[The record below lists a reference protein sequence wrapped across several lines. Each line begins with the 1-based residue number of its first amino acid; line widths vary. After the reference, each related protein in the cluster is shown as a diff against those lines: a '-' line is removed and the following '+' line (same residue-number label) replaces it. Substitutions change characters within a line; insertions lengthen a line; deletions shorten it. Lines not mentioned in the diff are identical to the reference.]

1 MPGNIETR
9 VGIFVLLA
17 LGVFAYMGLQI
28 GAFRFDRSSYNTYVI
43 YFKDISGLS
52 RKADVKIAGVKVGW
66 VEEIALV
73 PDDKSITIARATVMI
88 KKEYVLYQDAT
99 AAVRQ
104 DGLLGPKFVE
114 LLPGNPLYQSIPSHT
129 VLTAPS
135 LEQASID
142 EIMRQF
148 KHIATNVE
156 QVTDSLKNA
165 LGGVQGEDAIKQFVQ
180 NAGATFQHF
189 AVAAQT
195 VATALS
201 RNESQLDELLAIGT
215 NFKHLTEVLEQDIFP
230 SFQQSI
236 EKISQVFDRDFDR
249 IATHLSSTATSL
261 EGAADQ
267 AKDGI
272 SKVSSVMQKID
283 EGKGL
288 LGKLINE
295 DDLYLDLKTAVGGFK
310 SYMNRMERMELVFD
324 SHFES
329 MHRSAENYEYEDS
342 KGYVDVR
349 IHPNEDHFYMVQFAS
364 SQKGFIDR
372 KEKLKRYIDENLQT
386 IYPDTLQLT
395 DNDKVENIFRKEKTR
410 INRNSLK
417 VGLQFGKIFGDV
429 AIRCGL
435 FEGTAGIGV
444 DIDIPFNSEK
454 FKWITTLEVFDMSG
468 WNRIND
474 RRPHIKWLNRMYF
487 MRNLYITFGADDFVS
502 RHNASGFVGAGLRFA
517 DDDIKYLMSSISGLG
532 SVAH

>member
-28 GAFRFDRSSYNTYVI
+28 GAFRFDRSSYNTYVL

-52 RKADVKIAGVKVGW
+52 RKSDVKIAGVKVGW

-73 PDDKSITIARATVMI
+73 PDEQTTTVARATVMI
-88 KKEYVLYQDAT
+88 KKEYVLYQNAT
-99 AAVRQ
+99 GAVRQ

-114 LLPGNPLYQSIPSHT
+114 LLPGSTMYEKIPSNT
-129 VLTAPS
+129 VLTAPAI
-135 LEQASID
+135 EQASID

-148 KHIATNVE
+148 KHIASNIE
-156 QVTDSLKNA
+156 HVTDSLKNA
-165 LGGVQGEDAIKQFVQ
+165 LGGVQGEDAIKQFVH

-189 AVAAQT
+189 ASAAQT

-215 NFKHLTEVLEQDIFP
+215 NFKHLTEVLEQDMFP

-249 IATHLSSTATSL
+249 IATHLSSTASSL

-435 FEGTAGIGV
+435 FEGTAGVGV

-517 DDDIKYLMSSISGLG
+517 DDDIKYLMSSIAGLG
-532 SVAH
+532 SVGN

>member
-28 GAFRFDRSSYNTYVI
+28 GAFRFDKSSYNTYVL

-73 PDDKSITIARATVMI
+73 PNEQTTTVARATVMV
-88 KKEYVLYQDAT
+88 KKEYILYQNAT
-99 AAVRQ
+99 GAVRQ

-114 LLPGNPLYQSIPSHT
+114 LLPGSAMYEKIPSNA
-129 VLTAPS
+129 VLTAPAI
-135 LEQASID
+135 EQASID

-148 KHIATNVE
+148 KHIASNVE

-165 LGGVQGEDAIKQFVQ
+165 LGGVQGEDAIKQFVH

-189 AVAAQT
+189 SSAAQT
-195 VATALS
+195 IATALS

-230 SFQQSI
+230 GFQQSI

-283 EGKGL
+283 DGKGL

-417 VGLQFGKIFGDV
+417 VGLQFGKVFGDV

-435 FEGTAGIGV
+435 FEGTAGLGV

-454 FKWITTLEVFDMSG
+454 FKWITTVEIFDMSG

-532 SVAH
+532 SVAS